1 MCNRKSKGGRMKLIV
16 TVGTSIL
23 DNNGSYI
30 KDIIEDIE
38 DQYFN
43 ELENYIEKLKKNIKS
58 SIKNYD
64 SAEISII
71 KKIYEQNSNLE
82 VYLIATDTLLSYI
95 AAEIINEYLNRK
107 KNINSYFDESYVI
120 KNLVVKSN
128 DKFQDGVLNLIK
140 KLYDI
145 SGGYFENLA
154 ISFNGGYK
162 ALIPYITIFA
172 QLNRIPLY
180 YLFEESNEII
190 KIPQAPIDIDWSIF
204 LKYRKLIEKLYEGL
218 DEEEWKIF
226 KRENN
231 LEELNDIIE
240 KIEIDGKI
248 LLGLNLI
255 GRMFYEEFK
264 NFIDVYIYKFSSFMN
279 ENRGNKKEI
288 EDAIRELYNR
298 LKRVIDNN
306 NIKTTDELLN
316 YIKNLSDTD
325 DLKHGG
331 NLSHNYFIFKS
342 TNRGQVRII
351 YTPEIS
357 GKDIILKVFDYKR
370 GSFNHSTYI
379 DEIRNKL
386 KSTNLNN
393 ENFIYLPIRK

>member
-1 MCNRKSKGGRMKLIV
+1 MCNRESKGEKMKLIV

-23 DNNGSYI
+23 DNNES
-30 KDIIEDIE
+30 DIEDIEDIE

-71 KKIYEQNSNLE
+71 KKIYEQNPNLE
-82 VYLIATDTLLSYI
+82 VYLIATDTLPSYI

-264 NFIDVYIYKFSSFMN
+264 NFIDVYIYKLSSFMN

>member
-43 ELENYIEKLKKNIKS
+43 ELENYIEKLEHIKS